1 MSENGQTTPK
11 RGEQTAPD
19 PAANIHTT
27 PDRGARLGAPLEPD
41 YDPDWD
47 WYLNEAPAIL
57 GERGNLQGVVAQ
69 VEQGTVGA
77 RTVANTGPQHE
88 AMIRVLPAVA
98 RARRLDQAWK
108 RITPEHQTVLR
119 ARYLQRRR
127 WPTGCHVH
135 LAHLTGVALLL
146 SPDPRGLRSS
156 CLNATKREH
165 ARVIARDL
173 ATARKAVRAA
183 HAAGKE
189 ALRGLARDWA
199 EGQP

>member
-1 MSENGQTTPK
+1 MSENGQTAPK
-11 RGEQTAPD
+11 RGEPTAPT

-77 RTVANTGPQHE
+77 RTIADTGPQHE
-88 AMIRVLPAVA
+88 ALIRILPAVA
-98 RARRLDQAWK
+98 RARRMDQAW
-108 RITPEHQTVLR
+108 RQLEPHHRRVLE
-119 ARYLQRRR
+119 ARYLQRSR

-135 LAHLTGVALLL
+135 LGHLTGVALLV
-146 SPDPRGLRSS
+146 SHDPQALRRACQNGS
-156 CLNATKREH
+156 KRENS
-165 ARVIARDL
+165 RVIARDL
-173 ATARKAVRAA
+173 GLARKAVSEA
-183 HAAGKE
+183 HAAGT
-189 ALRGLARDWA
+189 RARRRRAEEWA
-199 EGQP
+199 ES